1 MSKKNVF
8 HLNISLVVTFIYH
21 ISEFLL
27 SSVLE
32 KIVFFFFS
40 RTTNMTSIEQQLNL
54 VVVAQPI
61 NAIKDA
67 DILERL
73 WKGFEDQL
81 WVSES
86 D

>member
-1 MSKKNVF
+1 
-8 HLNISLVVTFIYH
+8 
-21 ISEFLL
+21 
-27 SSVLE
+27 
-32 KIVFFFFS
+32 
-40 RTTNMTSIEQQLNL
+40 MTSIEQQVNL

-73 WKGFEDQL
+73 WKDFEDQL

>member
-1 MSKKNVF
+1 MHQPHV
-8 HLNISLVVTFIYH
+8 LG
-21 ISEFLL
+21 L
-27 SSVLE
+27 SPPQESYVS
-32 KIVFFFFS
+32 S

-73 WKGFEDQL
+73 WKDFEDQL

>member
-8 HLNISLVVTFIYH
+8 HLNISLVVTSIYH

-73 WKGFEDQL
+73 WKDFEDQL

>member
-8 HLNISLVVTFIYH
+8 HLNISLVVTFFYH
-21 ISEFLL
+21 IPEFLL

-73 WKGFEDQL
+73 WKDFEDQL